1 MEKLDRIQQLH
12 QLFAT
17 HRYPI
22 KLRALAERLEC
33 SEKNARRLI
42 DALQDFMRR
51 RIEFD
56 PVSKG
61 WAYAGEQP
69 EGWQLPGLWLTANE
83 LQSMATLLHVLDSFG
98 NGLLNT
104 ELKPVEDAVH
114 TLLKARHINAED
126 LASRIRV
133 LPIAHRALP
142 NDLLLKVAEALLR
155 RSQLTFRYTDYSRK
169 HSTRTVSPQTLVYYR
184 DNWYLDAWCYRSKAL
199 RTFALARID
208 KVIGIDGTAHTVSA
222 KELEEH
228 FGSSY
233 GIFAG
238 QATQIARLRFRAGL
252 AREIAMQE
260 WHPQQHGEWD
270 GDEYVLS
277 LPYSDARELVRDVMR
292 FVPDV
297 VVERPKELRE
307 MVKGQLQEGLASY
320 VCN

>member
-51 RIEFD
+51 PIEFD

-142 NDLLLKVAEALLR
+142 NDLLLKVAEALLK
-155 RSQLTFRYTDYSRK
+155 RSQLTFRYTDYTRK

-184 DNWYLDAWCYRSKAL
+184 DNWYLDAWCHRNKAL

-208 KVIGIDGTAHTVSA
+208 KVIDIDGIALAVSS

-238 QATQIARLRFRAGL
+238 KATQIARLRFRAGI

-260 WHPQQHGEWD
+260 WHPQQHSEWD
-270 GDEYVLS
+270 GDEYVLN

-297 VVERPKELRE
+297 VVEEPEELRNS
-307 MVKGQLQEGLASY
+307 VVAHLSEGLLRFQNA
-320 VCN
+320 